1 MRLTPSGEQSVI
13 CASHAALCA
22 ASDSRNKPEPC
33 AASEAPIMG
42 LVDELRTPRKT
53 DLELANVFEYV
64 FVETLDC
71 ELGQD

>member
-1 MRLTPSGEQSVI
+1 
-13 CASHAALCA
+13 
-22 ASDSRNKPEPC
+22 
-33 AASEAPIMG
+33 MG